1 MLPDKSVPG
10 SDVPQRAAEASGDVT
25 FRKIAF
31 GTLEY
36 ELECR
41 LREEVLRN
49 PLGLSLTG
57 EDLADEE
64 NQLHFGLFE
73 PGNHLVACV
82 VAVGLSPTE
91 ARIRQMAVSPSRQRR
106 GLGRRILRELESDL
120 KARGFRKLVMKARTS
135 AAGFYEKLG
144 YAIVGEE
151 FVDVTIPHVTMIKA
165 A

>member
-1 MLPDKSVPG
+1 MRPDKSRPG
-10 SDVPQRAAEASGDVT
+10 ADAPARAAEASVDVR
-25 FRKIAF
+25 FREITF
-31 GTLEY
+31 GTPEY

-41 LREEVLRN
+41 LREEVLRR
-49 PLGLSLTG
+49 PLGLWLTG
-57 EDLADEE
+57 EDLANEE

-91 ARIRQMAVSPSRQRR
+91 ARIRQMAVSPSHQRR

-120 KARGFRKLVMKARTS
+120 KARGFRRLVMKARMS

-144 YAIVGEE
+144 YAVVGEE
-151 FVDVTIPHVTMIKA
+151 FVDITVPHVTMTKA
-165 A
+165 V